1 MKPGTTRLSDV
12 ARHLVAPS
20 GITSTGWPVVRDTCE
35 RLGWGFDG
43 WQDGLGRLILSKR
56 ADGLYACERVV
67 ISIPRQVGKTYLMGA
82 IVFALCLIFPGLT
95 VIWTAHRVKTARETF
110 NSMAGMATQEC
121 VKPHVA
127 AVVRGRGDEAINFAN
142 GSRIL
147 FGARESGF
155 GRGFADVDILVFDE
169 AQILTDAAL
178 DDMLASQNVA
188 ENPLTLFT
196 GTPPRPR
203 DPGEVFTMYRQ
214 EALDGEADDSL
225 YVEFSA
231 DRGCD
236 PGDREQ
242 WRKANPS
249 FPHRTPERALLRLKK
264 NLTPDSWMREGMGVW
279 DEVSKHQAVV
289 KPTVWA
295 ALADV
300 GPGDSVRP
308 DALGVDMS
316 HGRDISISACWI
328 EDDSAHVE
336 EVWSGSDSSA
346 AIDWI
351 VANARR
357 IPVVIDD
364 ASPAMSLVPALEA
377 RRVKVR
383 RTRAADMARACGMFL
398 DRVTAS
404 LLTHA
409 DQHTVNSALAGAR
422 KRPIRDAG
430 GWGWDRR
437 DSTVSIYP
445 IVAATLALLGATESH
460 RPGRSTERRTR
471 KAVIG

>member
-20 GITSTGWPVVRDTCE
+20 GIASTGWPVVRDTCE

-110 NSMAGMATQEC
+110 NSMAGMATQER

-214 EALDGEADDSL
+214 EAIDGEADDSL
-225 YVEFSA
+225 FVEFSA

-236 PGDREQ
+236 PGSREQ

-264 NLTPDSWMREGMGVW
+264 NLTPDSWMREGLGVW

-289 KPTVWA
+289 KPTEWA
-295 ALADV
+295 SLADV

-328 EDDSAHVE
+328 EGDSAHVE

-364 ASPAMSLVPALEA
+364 ASPAMSLVPTLEA

-398 DRVTAS
+398 DRVAAS

-409 DQHTVNSALAGAR
+409 DQNSVNSALAGAR

-445 IVAATLALLGATESH
+445 IVAATLALLGATQAH